1 MSINV
6 AFPEELLVAAR
17 ESDESFARKV
27 KIYTLGHL
35 YAEGKISSGIGAQVL
50 GCDKWEFYRLLSEY
64 GFAVSDYTAELEME
78 AKTSREIAARVPGER
93 QWARKE
99 EKTC

>member
-50 GCDKWEFYRLLSEY
+50 GCNKWEFDRLLSEY
-64 GFAVSDYTAELEME
+64 GFPVIDYTAAELEME
-78 AKTSREIAARVPGER
+78 AKTSREIAARV
-93 QWARKE
+93 K
-99 EKTC
+99 KS